1 MDHFDAPE
9 RAIAEMARVTR
20 EDGAV
25 VLAIANFESLA
36 CRAGR
41 ALDDFRQDVLRMKPL
56 RERRGYDAP
65 SDHFTRYEIDLIR
78 EQASASLHIESIEG
92 VSLGWGMPGWSKAMS
107 RLPKNVANGAVRAMG
122 RIGRIWPQLSDVI
135 VVVGRPLRSS
145 RTSR

>member
-9 RAIAEMARVTR
+9 RAISEMARVTR

-56 RERRGYDAP
+56 RDRRG
-65 SDHFTRYEIDLIR
+65 
-78 EQASASLHIESIEG
+78 
-92 VSLGWGMPGWSKAMS
+92 
-107 RLPKNVANGAVRAMG
+107 VRCA
-122 RIGRIWPQLSDVI
+122 Q
-135 VVVGRPLRSS
+135 
-145 RTSR
+145 